1 MNKPIG
7 DGLQGSSTGVAV
19 ARTGSVEVL
28 PPENETSEAAT
39 VHERTRKHLRHA
51 RATPLA
57 SIFGSGF
64 LVIVPIL
71 NGAVGPY
78 SIVAMAGVCALAYAM
93 GSVIRYNIRH
103 AEPILADGTASPRV
117 TRYERTANLA
127 LALAYAISVCL
138 YIHILAAFVLG
149 GLGINTQFREN
160 LLTVIVV
167 AGIGV
172 VGRFRGLDMLLV
184 LERWALRVTGVLVL
198 LMIGVFALYD
208 WRVFSAHTLQ
218 WPALPKQDLWT
229 VLTVLGGTLIVVQGF
244 ETSRYLGSEFDR
256 EMRVW
261 SCRSSQ
267 LVSTVIYLLFVAV
280 ATPLMHFLGNEVQD
294 NGLLVLAAKAA
305 TWLPIPL
312 VFAAMLSQFS
322 AAVADV
328 VAAGGTV
335 EETTQGRVDDRQAY
349 ILICG
354 IAVVLAFASTLT
366 ILSFASRAFA
376 FYYFL
381 QCLVAIGV
389 AENKGKKAA
398 IAVLAT
404 ILAFIT
410 LFAVPA
416 G

>member
-1 MNKPIG
+1 M
-7 DGLQGSSTGVAV
+7 
-19 ARTGSVEVL
+19 
-28 PPENETSEAAT
+28 SEAGS
-39 VHERTRKHLRHA
+39 RSHLRHA

-71 NGAVGPY
+71 NAAVGPY
-78 SIVAMAGVCALAYAM
+78 SVVAMAGVCALAYAM
-93 GSVIRYNIRH
+93 GSVIRFNIRH
-103 AEPILADGTASPRV
+103 AEPLLESPTPSPRLL
-117 TRYERTANLA
+117 RYERTANLA
-127 LALAYAISVCL
+127 LVLAYAISVCL

-160 LLTVIVV
+160 FLTVIIV
-167 AGIGV
+167 AAIGV
-172 VGRFRGLDMLLV
+172 LGRFRGLDMLMI

-198 LMIGVFALYD
+198 VLVVGFLIFD
-208 WRVFSAHTLQ
+208 WKAYTTQTIQ
-218 WPALPKQDLWT
+218 WPLVPKQDLWT

-244 ETSRYLGSEFDR
+244 ETSRYLGNQFDR
-256 EMRVW
+256 EMRIW

-267 LVSTVIYLLFVAV
+267 LVSTVIYVVFVAA
-280 ATPLMHFLGNEVQD
+280 ATPLMHFLGNHVED
-294 NGLLVLAAKAA
+294 NGLLVLAAKVAA
-305 TWLPIPL
+305 WLPIPL
-312 VFAAMLSQFS
+312 VLAAVLSQFS

-335 EETTQGRVDDRQAY
+335 EESTKGRVDDRQAY
-349 ILICG
+349 VLICG
-354 IAVVLAFASTLT
+354 IAVILAFASTLT

-381 QCLVAIGV
+381 QCLVAIVV
-389 AENKGKKAA
+389 AESKAMKIIIGVLA
-398 IAVLAT
+398 AVLF
-404 ILAFIT
+404 FIT